1 MIIDDENPCSGL
13 LTTILLKMINPLNR
27 NLGQHSL
34 INYGPLKKPDLMPEL
49 KLKQL
54 QFENDTWKRLL
65 GCMLDENVRLKNRL
79 SEVLKI
85 GFDRNLLEDVEN
97 FQTRF
102 IIEDER
108 VGLLRHE
115 VVELDKLLSR
125 EIIDDGKTIEEIK
138 TRFMKQR
145 NNIVIAE
152 KEFSNLKM
160 GFNKYLSE
168 NI

>member
-27 NLGQHSL
+27 NLGQDSL

-54 QFENDTWKRLL
+54 QYENDTWKRLL

-152 KEFSNLKM
+152 KEFSHLKM